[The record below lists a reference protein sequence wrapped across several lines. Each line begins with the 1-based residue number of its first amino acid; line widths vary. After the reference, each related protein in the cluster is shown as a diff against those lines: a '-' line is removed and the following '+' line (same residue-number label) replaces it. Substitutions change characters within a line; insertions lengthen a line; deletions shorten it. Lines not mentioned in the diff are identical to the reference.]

1 MKRFISNSPFK
12 ILALVLALILWLYV
26 TGELEQGLWW
36 QAERVTL
43 TDVPIKI
50 LGLSDK
56 EIEVK
61 MEPTKTNV
69 VLYSQTRDIESIDRD
84 DITLFIDVSN
94 LDAATYELQIQSMT
108 PKDFNISR
116 IEPPSVIITIREGY
130 IVPFAFD
137 NL

>member
-1 MKRFISNSPFK
+1 MKRFISNFPFK